1 MKSYVFYTAEGY
13 TESPTGE
20 RVENLQI
27 LGFENG
33 NTEKEALYN
42 LMKNNEW
49 IEMCGFDA
57 TQILAR
63 QLATQK

>member
-1 MKSYVFYTAEGY
+1 MKSYVFYTAEGL

-20 RVENLQI
+20 IVDNLQI

-33 NTEKEALYN
+33 NTQKEALHN

-49 IEMCGFDA
+49 IERCGFDT
-57 TQILAR
+57 TQILAH
-63 QLATQK
+63 QLETSV